1 MVLDSLRGLLG
12 VLVLLIICYAVSEH
26 RKRIDWKLVGTGLLL
41 QFIFALLVLK
51 VPMVKSMFEGI
62 ASIFVVFLDF
72 TKEGSR
78 FLFGKEMI
86 DNIPTHGYIFA
97 FQVLPT
103 VLFFSA
109 FTSLMYYLGILQKIV
124 YGIAW
129 VMNRSMRLSGAESL
143 STAGNIFLGQT
154 ESPLLIKPYLAKM
167 TRSEILC
174 VMVGGMATIA
184 GGVLAAYVGFLGGTD
199 PVQQQLYATHLLSA
213 SIMSAPAAIV
223 ATKMILPEVHP
234 EHINHDIEVSKE
246 KIGANMLEAIANGTS
261 DGLKLAVNVG
271 AMLIVFT
278 ALIYMVNYTLQH
290 SLGSWFGLNEYVNT
304 LTAGKYTSFSLQF
317 ILGSICA
324 PLAWL
329 LGVPY
334 VDMMYAGQLLGEKT
348 ILNEF
353 YAYATM
359 GGLKINGLMSE
370 RGLIICTYALCGF
383 SNFASIGIQ
392 IGGIG
397 ALAPNQK
404 STLAQLG
411 IKALIGGSV
420 ACFLTAA
427 IAGLVI

>member
-129 VMNRSMRLSGAESL
+129 VMNRTMRLSGAESL

-290 SLGSWFGLNEYVNT
+290 SLGSWFGLNDYVNT

-397 ALAPNQK
+397 ALAPNQR

>member
-290 SLGSWFGLNEYVNT
+290 SFGNWFGLNEYVNT

>member
-129 VMNRSMRLSGAESL
+129 VMNRTMRLSGAESL

-290 SLGSWFGLNEYVNT
+290 SLGSWFGLNDYVNT

-397 ALAPNQK
+397 ALAPNQR
-404 STLAQLG
+404 SALAQLG

>member
-290 SLGSWFGLNEYVNT
+290 SLGNWFGLNEYVNT

-324 PLAWL
+324 PLGWL

>member
-1 MVLDSLRGLLG
+1 MAIDSFRGLLG
-12 VLVLLIICYAVSEH
+12 VMVLLLICYAVSEH
-26 RKRIDWKLVGTGLLL
+26 RKRIDWKLVVTGLLL

-129 VMNRSMRLSGAESL
+129 VMNRTMRLSGAESL

-154 ESPLLIKPYLAKM
+154 EAPLLIKPYLAKM

-234 EHINHDIEVSKE
+234 EHVNHDIEVSKE

-290 SLGSWFGLNEYVNT
+290 SLGNWFGLNEYVNT

-317 ILGSICA
+317 ILGSVCA
-324 PLAWL
+324 PMAWL
-329 LGVPY
+329 LGVPST
-334 VDMMYAGQLLGEKT
+334 DMMYAGQLLGEKT

-397 ALAPNQK
+397 ALEQNQK
-404 STLAQLG
+404 SKLAQLG
-411 IKALIGGSV
+411 IKALIGGTI

>member
-41 QFIFALLVLK
+41 QFIFALLFLK
-51 VPMVKSMFEGI
+51 FPMVKSMFEGI

-290 SLGSWFGLNEYVNT
+290 SLGNWFGLNEYVNT

>member
-1 MVLDSLRGLLG
+1 MLDILRSLLG
-12 VLVLLIICYAVSEH
+12 ILVLVLICYALSAH
-26 RKRIDWKLVGTGLLL
+26 RKKIDWKLVGTGLLL
-41 QFIFALLVLK
+41 QFVFAILVLK
-51 VPMVKSMFEGI
+51 IPIVKRLFESL

-86 DNIPTHGYIFA
+86 DNIPAYGYIFA
-97 FQVLPT
+97 IQVLPT

-109 FTSLMYYLGILQKIV
+109 FTSMLYYLGVLQKIV

-129 VMNRSMRLSGAESL
+129 VMNRTMRLSGAESL
-143 STAGNIFLGQT
+143 SAAGNIFLGQT
-154 ESPLLIKPYLAKM
+154 EAPLLIKPYIEKM
-167 TRSEILC
+167 TRSEVLC

-199 PVQQQLYATHLLSA
+199 PIQQQIYATHLLSA
-213 SIMSAPAAIV
+213 SIMSAPAALV
-223 ATKMILPEVHP
+223 ASKMLLPETEP
-234 EHINHDIEVSKE
+234 E
-246 KIGANMLEAIANGTS
+246 KINTEIHIAKDKLGANLLEAISNGTS
-261 DGLKLAVNVG
+261 DGLRLAVNVG

-278 ALIYMVNYTLQH
+278 ALIYMVNFVLQN
-290 SLGSWFGLNEYVNT
+290 SIGEWFGLNDMVKDF
-304 LTAGKYTSFSLQF
+304 TAGKYTHFSLQF
-317 ILGSICA
+317 ILGMICA
-324 PLAWL
+324 PMAWL

-334 VDMMYAGQLLGEKT
+334 ADMMYAGQLLGEKT

-353 YAYATM
+353 YAYTTM
-359 GGLKINGLMSE
+359 GNFKLNGLMSE

-404 STLAQLG
+404 STLAELG
-411 IKALIGGSV
+411 IKALIGGTV
-420 ACFLTAA
+420 ACFFTAA
-427 IAGLVI
+427 IAGLII

>member
-41 QFIFALLVLK
+41 QFIFALLVIK

-290 SLGSWFGLNEYVNT
+290 SFGNWFGLNEYVNT

>member
-290 SLGSWFGLNEYVNT
+290 SLGNWFGLNEYVNT

-329 LGVPY
+329 LGVPS

>member
-1 MVLDSLRGLLG
+1 
-12 VLVLLIICYAVSEH
+12 LVLLIICYAVSEH

>member
-1 MVLDSLRGLLG
+1 MLDILRSLLG
-12 VLVLLIICYAVSEH
+12 ILVLVLICYALSAH
-26 RKRIDWKLVGTGLLL
+26 RKKIDWKLVGTGLLL
-41 QFIFALLVLK
+41 QLVFAILVLK
-51 VPMVKSMFEGI
+51 IPIVKKLFEAL

-78 FLFGKEMI
+78 FLFGNEMI
-86 DNIPTHGYIFA
+86 DNIPAYGYIFA
-97 FQVLPT
+97 IQVLPT

-109 FTSLMYYLGILQKIV
+109 FTSMLYYLGVLQKIV

-129 VMNRSMRLSGAESL
+129 IMNRTMRLSGAESL
-143 STAGNIFLGQT
+143 SAAGNIFLGQT
-154 ESPLLIKPYLAKM
+154 EAPLLIKPYIEHM
-167 TRSEILC
+167 TRSEVLC

-199 PVQQQLYATHLLSA
+199 PVQQQIYATHLLSA
-213 SIMSAPAAIV
+213 SIMSAPAALV
-223 ATKMILPEVHP
+223 ASKMLLPETEP
-234 EHINHDIEVSKE
+234 EKINTEIHISKD
-246 KIGANMLEAIANGTS
+246 KIGANLLEAISNGTS
-261 DGLKLAVNVG
+261 DGLRLAVNVG

-278 ALIYMVNYTLQH
+278 ALIYMVNFVLQN
-290 SLGSWFGLNEYVNT
+290 SIGEWFGLNDLVKEF
-304 LTAGKYTSFSLQF
+304 TAGKYTHFSLQF
-317 ILGSICA
+317 ILGMICA

-334 VDMMYAGQLLGEKT
+334 ADMMYAGQLLGEKT

-353 YAYATM
+353 YAYTTM
-359 GGLKINGLMSE
+359 GNFKLNGLMSE

-404 STLAQLG
+404 STLAELG
-411 IKALIGGSV
+411 IKALIGGTV
-420 ACFLTAA
+420 ACFFTAA
-427 IAGLVI
+427 IAGLII